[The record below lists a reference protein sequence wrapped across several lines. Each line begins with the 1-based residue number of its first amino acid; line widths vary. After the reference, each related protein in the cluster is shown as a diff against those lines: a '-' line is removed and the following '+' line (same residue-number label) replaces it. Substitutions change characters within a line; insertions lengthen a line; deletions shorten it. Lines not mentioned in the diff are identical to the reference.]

1 MAIALRNP
9 ITAKVD
15 DRASFLRTLLEEY
28 PRFLNEWENSTE
40 EEFAQTAKD
49 NADGDRKTNSL
60 KRLSEL
66 NIGFDYDDNT
76 LIFTDS
82 KLIIDVLDKM
92 HMVLHE
98 LCEKFGY
105 KTKYIGK

>member
-40 EEFAQTAKD
+40 EEYLLNVMKMVALKNTFSQTNSISSLNLSGKVKKIQTAVFM
-49 NADGDRKTNSL
+49 
-60 KRLSEL
+60 
-66 NIGFDYDDNT
+66 IVC
-76 LIFTDS
+76 S
-82 KLIIDVLDKM
+82 K
-92 HMVLHE
+92 
-98 LCEKFGY
+98 
-105 KTKYIGK
+105 